1 MKILIVG
8 LGVIGGGYAM
18 ALKEAGY
25 SEVYGID
32 TNEETLKKA
41 KEMKIINEGFT
52 REDEIISEMDLI
64 VLAIYP
70 NLVKNFIVKNKNKFK
85 ENALITDVTGI
96 KQLFINDIVEILPQN
111 IDFVFAHPM
120 AGRENKG
127 IDYATN
133 KVFQGANF
141 LIVETKKNK
150 EENIR
155 KIENLAKEMG
165 FKHIKRTTPAF
176 HDEMIAFT
184 SQLPHVLAV
193 ALTNSDIENRNTGEF
208 IGDSYRD
215 LTRIANMNE
224 KLWSLLFLGNKKNLL
239 EAMNNFEAEFD
250 KIKKGIEENDEKNLQ
265 KLFIKSTIRREQL

>member
-41 KEMKIINEGFT
+41 KEMKIIKEGFT
-52 REDEIISEMDLI
+52 REDEIINEMNLI
-64 VLAIYP
+64 ILAIYP
-70 NLVKNFIVKNKNKFK
+70 NLVKDFIVKNKNKFK

-133 KVFQGANF
+133 KVFQDANF

-250 KIKKGIEENDEKNLQ
+250 KIKKCIEENDEKNLQ
-265 KLFIKSTIRREQL
+265 KLFIKSTLRREQL